1 MKQSTQMVL
10 ESIPLLENYMK
21 GDKKKLEGLNQVE
34 TTFLNLIKFF
44 ENPDEYHFEL
54 NSMLENLSDEW
65 LLLALNSINVFFAKD
80 TYLIKSPS
88 HSYID
93 GSDYLNQKDFV
104 NYLNEN
110 GEKYSEAKMSVYIK
124 RNIIPEPDLIISDTR
139 YWLKSTCKNFLRK
152 LKEKGEGYHV

>member
-1 MKQSTQMVL
+1 MWF
-10 ESIPLLENYMK
+10 LLFEQKINF
-21 GDKKKLEGLNQVE
+21 GLKNVS
-34 TTFLNLIKFF
+34 
-44 ENPDEYHFEL
+44 P
-54 NSMLENLSDEW
+54 DEW

-80 TYLIKSPS
+80 TYLIKSSS

-124 RNIIPEPDLIISDTR
+124 RNIIPEPDLIISDIR
-139 YWLKSTCKNFLRK
+139 YWLKSTFFA
-152 LKEKGEGYHV
+152 KEISRLLI